1 MDPILD
7 IADYAYGY
15 PEADLFVFRDIRMV
29 IKPGECHCISGP
41 TGIGKST
48 LLMAVQGLLS
58 RGKEQGRIR
67 LCGNGNRQ
75 ASGLVFQNPN
85 TQILTKSIGAEVA
98 FGLENL
104 NVAPEKMKPQVLNAL
119 KETGLKCPVD
129 RDTRALSM
137 GQKYRLILSSLI
149 VMQPRLLM
157 IDEPSG
163 QLDAEGLIK
172 LKHVL
177 KRLKCSGMGLLI
189 SDHRPQLFS
198 DVVDVFWQFDENGLL
213 KRKAKSPEIS
223 TGDCRFR
230 RDWKKGEA
238 AVSVKNLSVGK
249 DVGSVWSDVSFKIY
263 PGETVGVCGKNGSG
277 KTTLMRCLMGSVKP
291 EFGEMRILGQTPIP
305 ENLRGRVGCLFQ
317 DPSRQLFEDS
327 VFKEVAFQL
336 RRAKDTQWKEKVHAA
351 LDVCGIKELS
361 ACSPHKLSYGQQHL
375 VAMAMVIAGKP
386 ELLLLDDPFTG
397 LDPEISKK
405 IYYLLNCLKKENNTT
420 VIVTTHHLE
429 DVWRYDRQFF
439 IRDGKIFEQ

>member
-1 MDPILD
+1 MDAILD

-15 PEADLFVFRDIRMV
+15 PETDSFLFKDIRML

-48 LLMAVQGLLS
+48 LLMAVQGLLP
-58 RGKEQGRIR
+58 RGKEQGHIR

-75 ASGLVFQNPN
+75 ASGLVLQNPN

-104 NVAPEKMKPQVLNAL
+104 NVAAEAMKPLVLDAL
-119 KETGLKCPVD
+119 KETGLDFPID
-129 RDTRALSM
+129 RDTQKLSM

-149 VMQPRLLM
+149 VLQPRLLM

-163 QLDAEGLIK
+163 QLDADGLIK
-172 LKHVL
+172 LKHIL
-177 KRLKCSGMGLLI
+177 RRLKDSGIGLLI
-189 SDHRPQLFS
+189 SEHRPQLFS
-198 DVVDVFWQFDENGLL
+198 DVVDVFWKFNENGLV
-213 KRKAKSPEIS
+213 KKKGKSPEIPS
-223 TGDCRFR
+223 SDCFFR
-230 RDWKKGEA
+230 RDWPKGDA
-238 AVSVKNLSVGK
+238 TVSVNNLATGDEMDSL
-249 DVGSVWSDVSFKIY
+249 WSDVSFKIY
-263 PGETVGVCGKNGSG
+263 PGETVAVCGKNGSG

-291 EFGEMRILGQTPIP
+291 EFGEMSILGQTPIP
-305 ENLRGRVGCLFQ
+305 KNLRGRVGCLFQ

-336 RRAKDTQWKEKVHAA
+336 RRSGDLQWKEKVYSV
-351 LDVCGIKELS
+351 LDVCGIRELS

-397 LDPEISKK
+397 LDSNISEK
-405 IYYLLNCLKKENNTT
+405 IFHLLCRLKEENNTT

-429 DVWRYDRQFF
+429 DGWRYDRQLF
-439 IRDGKIFEQ
+439 IREGKIREQ